1 MNQQPMNSGYG
12 VPAPPY
18 RDPSMMGA
26 GGGYPPY
33 SQPPMQAVPQSPPIK
48 GWAVPSEEA
57 ARQALIDLDGT
68 PFLFLDANNGSIY
81 LKRINPTDFTVVFQV
96 YRPDPVPPQA
106 NGADLSGYVPRADF
120 DALVQMVQELR
131 QAQSPALP
139 APKKGKE
146 NPNP

>member
-1 MNQQPMNSGYG
+1 MIQQPMNSGYG

-57 ARQALIDLDGT
+57 ARQALIDLDGS
-68 PFLFLDANNGSIY
+68 LFVFFDQKSGLIY
-81 LKRINPTDFTVVFQV
+81 TKQINPADYSPIFRV
-96 YRPDPVPPQA
+96 YRPDPVLPQA
-106 NGADLSGYVPRADF
+106 NGVDLSGYVPRADF

-131 QAQSPALP
+131 QAQAP

-146 NPNP
+146 PPNP